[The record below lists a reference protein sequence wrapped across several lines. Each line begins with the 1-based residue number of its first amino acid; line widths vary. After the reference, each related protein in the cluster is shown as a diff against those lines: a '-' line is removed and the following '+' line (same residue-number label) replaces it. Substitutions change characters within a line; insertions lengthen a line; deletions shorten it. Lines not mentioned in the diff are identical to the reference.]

1 LSDNNNHYNKGVKQ
15 MKKSRLTLLLTDDQ
29 IYQIKVKA
37 AIARKS
43 ASRWIIDQLD
53 LDEPVQEPEPPP
65 VQSQVDDDRDRELI
79 KIYESLPGRENA
91 QARADALNKAG
102 VPRLSGIWTKKNAGD
117 AYRKA
122 KSRMGGA

>member
-1 LSDNNNHYNKGVKQ
+1 
-15 MKKSRLTLLLTDDQ
+15 MKKRLTLLLTDDQ
-29 IYQIKVKA
+29 VYQIKVKA

-53 LDEPVQEPEPPP
+53 IDKQEPDPKPPP
-65 VQSQVDDDRDRELI
+65 AQSQVDDARDRELV

-102 VPRLSGIWTKKNAGD
+102 VPRLSGVWTKKNAGD

-122 KSRMGGA
+122 KARMGGA